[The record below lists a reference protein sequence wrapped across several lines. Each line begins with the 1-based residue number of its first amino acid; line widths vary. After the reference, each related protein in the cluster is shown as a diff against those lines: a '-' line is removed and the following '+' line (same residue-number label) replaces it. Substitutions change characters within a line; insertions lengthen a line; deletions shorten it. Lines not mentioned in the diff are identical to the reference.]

1 MHCLH
6 LIQAIEEQGYFCTNW
21 FSTESWTQ
29 ARQWDKPGSWNV
41 SPGGLPL
48 APPSCAEG
56 SWAGGFSIRVLG
68 ALSNWPPNK
77 INWSLQHTGPPA
89 PVLGDAAMRNVVC
102 KVLSPSPSSGIL
114 RDLVLTTP
122 WGSGPAPT
130 GSGAASQPGVPSFK
144 DEIISKHSSGLCHR
158 LAVHV

>member
-29 ARQWDKPGSWNV
+29 AQQWHKPRSWNV
-41 SPGGLPL
+41 GPGGLPL
-48 APPSCAEG
+48 ACPPVRKDPGRGAFPLVYLAHCPTDPTPQ
-56 SWAGGFSIRVLG
+56 VL
-68 ALSNWPPNK
+68 APKQNK
-77 INWSLQHTGPPA
+77 LVFTAHRSSGTCSRWCCHEKCGLQ
-89 PVLGDAAMRNVVC
+89 
-102 KVLSPSPSSGIL
+102 VLSPSASLGIL

-130 GSGAASQPGVPSFK
+130 GSSAVSQPGVPSFNSRMK
-144 DEIISKHSSGLCHR
+144 
-158 LAVHV
+158 